1 MTRRLV
7 LVLTVAVA
15 LSLLAGCGGKRPP
28 KQRERATAPGEE
40 TARPPEPAPPVEEPS
55 KKQAKQSKKG
65 KKGHVETGIASWYGK
80 KFHGRQTANGE
91 RYDMYGMTAAHKTLP
106 FGTVVEV
113 TNLTNG
119 KKVEVRINDRGPFIR
134 GRIIDLTYTAAK
146 KIDMI
151 GPGTAKVR
159 VRVIRKA

>member
-1 MTRRLV
+1 MTRRLPFV
-7 LVLTVAVA
+7 LVVAMA
-15 LSLLAGCGGKRPP
+15 LSLAVSCGGKRPP
-28 KQRERATAPGEE
+28 KERERATAAGQE
-40 TARPPEPAPPVEEPS
+40 TTRAPEPAREVTEPT
-55 KKQAKQSKKG
+55 KKQKKKSEKG
-65 KKGHVETGIASWYGK
+65 KKGYAETGVASWYGK

-106 FGTVVEV
+106 FGTMVEV

-119 KKVEVRINDRGPFIR
+119 KKVTVRINDRGPFIR

-159 VRVIRKA
+159 IRVVKKA